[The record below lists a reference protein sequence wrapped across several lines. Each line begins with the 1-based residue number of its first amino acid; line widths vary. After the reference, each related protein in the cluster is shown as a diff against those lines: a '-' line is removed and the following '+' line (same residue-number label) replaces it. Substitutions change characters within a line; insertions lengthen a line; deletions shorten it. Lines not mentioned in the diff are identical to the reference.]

1 MSFLFLFPKM
11 TQSYLTTEQTTYQQ
25 LKPPLALLFIYTDTN
40 ICIKILIYYNYW
52 LYLYKFKRLNIYL
65 CH

>member
-25 LKPPLALLFIYTDTN
+25 FKPLLALLFIYTDAN
-40 ICIKILIYYNYW
+40 ICIQILIYYNY
-52 LYLYKFKRLNIYL
+52 
-65 CH
+65 

>member
-25 LKPPLALLFIYTDTN
+25 FKPLLALLFIYTDAN
-40 ICIKILIYYNYW
+40 ICIKILIYHNYR

>member
-11 TQSYLTTEQTTYQQ
+11 TQSELAIKRIVYQQ
-25 LKPPLALLFIYTDTN
+25 FKLLFILSYTYKYAN
-40 ICIKILIYYNYW
+40 ICIHTLIYYNYW